1 MRTFFTVCLVLVFSF
16 LFLSCSGGG
25 IQNPIASDS
34 LISSLPLESSNDGN
48 YRSIFGIFNVEITP
62 GLQTLKVTPADK
74 ALAYSYPL
82 TQLYP
87 DCLQITDY
95 GWTPNFWA
103 DIKLS
108 HPKPGSGIDAFDA
121 RVIAILPANPGV
133 RFFYPVF
140 NVAGNNAVLRDPDG
154 YTGLHDGIGGAIL
167 GNVNPFKSYFE
178 DQPYRVWSSNGVTE
192 ETQRWQM
199 DLTGFGGSFQFYLVV
214 DVSLNYPNPPQPVI
228 DNTKE
233 PVAISASIGDGLTI
247 DGGDTSIEVSVLDWQ
262 GLDNQPVVSVEI
274 PSLSSSVRNMSFYS
288 LAPQTNHITYRGVIA
303 NENAAPKG
311 DYNLLVRALDTESQK
326 TMYKEFTAHVEGE
339 IPDDPVDV
347 TPSWLNIMPND
358 VFVDG
363 NYAYVT
369 LGALGLHIYDVS
381 DPMNP
386 VWKKSVP
393 TPNQAIS
400 VFVSDGYAYVTS
412 DYQNELRIIDVDPI
426 STSHIVKELETAG
439 VVADI
444 FVTEGHAYI
453 ADVHGPGFQIFDV
466 DPPENA
472 YLVSVVYTPDFT
484 ASVRVAGG
492 YAYVTDYNNGVHII
506 DINPPE
512 SAYIINSV
520 DIYGAIDIDIAKGY
534 AYVTD
539 YYNNLQIIDI
549 DPPESAHVVSSLDIP
564 GLEWTYELH
573 VVDGYA
579 YVAGGDDG
587 MQIFDVDPFETAS
600 LISLIDTPSSTKGLH
615 IAKGY
620 AYLANGE
627 NGFQIIKLW

>member
-1 MRTFFTVCLVLVFSF
+1 
-16 LFLSCSGGG
+16 
-25 IQNPIASDS
+25 
-34 LISSLPLESSNDGN
+34 
-48 YRSIFGIFNVEITP
+48 
-62 GLQTLKVTPADK
+62 
-74 ALAYSYPL
+74 
-82 TQLYP
+82 
-87 DCLQITDY
+87 
-95 GWTPNFWA
+95 
-103 DIKLS
+103 
-108 HPKPGSGIDAFDA
+108 
-121 RVIAILPANPGV
+121 VIAILPANPGV

-369 LGALGLHIYDVS
+369 LGTLGLHIYDVS
-381 DPMNP
+381 HPWNP
-386 VWKKSVP
+386 VWMKSVDILD
-393 TPNQAIS
+393 QALQ
-400 VFVSDGYAYVTS
+400 VFVSDGYAYIIT
-412 DYQNELRIIDVDPI
+412 NEMARRLVIIDIDPI
-426 STSHIVKELETAG
+426 IDAHIVKQVEMFNMPMDLW
-439 VVADI
+439 
-444 FVTEGHAYI
+444 VTGGYAYFSF
-453 ADVHGPGFQIFDV
+453 ASNLGFQIYDV
-466 DPPENA
+466 DPPEDT
-472 YLVSVVYTPDFT
+472 YLVSVVDIPGHSFGV
-484 ASVRVAGG
+484 SVSGG
-492 YAYVTDYNNGVHII
+492 YAYVTDRNDGLLII
-506 DINPPE
+506 D
-512 SAYIINSV
+512 V
-520 DIYGAIDIDIAKGY
+520 
-534 AYVTD
+534 
-539 YYNNLQIIDI
+539 
-549 DPPESAHVVSSLDIP
+549 DPPESAFIMNSVYI
-564 GLEWTYELH
+564 YEPWNVCLSN
-573 VVDGYA
+573 GYA
-579 YVAGGDDG
+579 YINNHDNLLIVDIDPPGSEQIVNSIGTQDLAYDIEVEDGYVYLAGGYYG
-587 MQIFDVDPFETAS
+587 IEVFDIDPFETAS
-600 LISLIDTPSSTKGLH
+600 PVCTI
-615 IAKGY
+615 Y
-620 AYLANGE
+620 APDNSEGIQIFDGFAYVANGE